1 MKKIKFHSL
10 ADWEVLEKA
19 IIRSGLC
26 GIVSR
31 IERVQ
36 IIALNSK
43 KKCASCG
50 RESCIKLVIFRYSS
64 KRPYS
69 LYYCYGCFFEHLNR
83 YLTWL
88 RDTLEKKIKNSIP
101 KEILTKY
108 I

>member
-1 MKKIKFHSL
+1 MKKIKFYPL

-36 IIALNSK
+36 IVALNSK
-43 KKCASCG
+43 KKCVSCG

-64 KRPYS
+64 KKPYS
-69 LYYCYGCFFEHLNR
+69 QYYCYKCFFEHLNR

-88 RDTLEKKIKNSIP
+88 GDTLEKKIKNAIP